1 MSAVK
6 KEYLS
11 QQYRIL
17 YFDGDK
23 IAELLVSAENR
34 DEAIAVLKQNGFAP
48 SDIFSIIP

>member
-6 KEYLS
+6 KEYLN

-23 IAELLVSAENR
+23 IAELLVCAESRN
-34 DEAIAVLKQNGFAP
+34 EAITVLKQKGFTP